1 MTRLAPCV
9 VALLLA
15 VLADGCGEEASREGG
30 AGETAPPPHTA
41 PQTITEVD
49 SGESFTLAPGSET
62 RLRLSGKY
70 SWSEPTVRGDAVELA
85 RVDYF
90 QDPGF
95 SEWTVRAVQPGTATI
110 AARGTPACAG
120 QERCPDAPLP
130 FQVDI
135 TVAP

>member
-1 MTRLAPCV
+1 VTRLLLCV
-9 VALLLA
+9 VALLA
-15 VLADGCGEEASREGG
+15 VLVDAGCGEEAPREGG
-30 AGETAPPPHTA
+30 AGETAPPPRAA
-41 PQTITEVD
+41 PQTITEID

-70 SWSEPTVRGDAVELA
+70 GWSEPTVRGDAVELA

-95 SEWTVRAVQPGTATI
+95 SEWMLRAVRPGTATI
-110 AARGTPACAG
+110 TAYGTPACAG
-120 QERCPDAPLP
+120 QEPCPDAPLR
-130 FQVDI
+130 FQLEI